1 MGRYLRG
8 RLVTAIPVFFGITLI
23 VFLLLHLAPGSIVD
37 LAGEARAAWDGGPT
51 EVLFFTV

>member
-37 LAGEARAAWDGGPT
+37 LAGEGSARAAGQAARV
-51 EVLFFTV
+51 EA